1 MTGSSRFQF
10 DGYELDPATRELRHG
25 SELVPLEPQVFDL
38 LVYVIRNRD
47 RVVSKDDLVEVV
59 WGGRIVSD
67 STLTTRINAMRKA
80 LGDSG
85 EEQRLIRTV
94 ARKGIR
100 FVGAVTEGESA
111 APASRPA
118 EASASDRPTLPLPD
132 KPSIAVLP
140 FQNMSGDPE
149 QDYFADGMV
158 EEITTALSRF
168 HWLFVIARNSSF
180 TYKGRHT
187 DVKQVSRELGV
198 RYVLEGSVRK
208 AGTRVRIT
216 GQLIDATTGSHLW
229 ADRFD
234 GALDDIFALQDQV
247 TASVVST
254 IEPRLRQV
262 EVERAS
268 RKPTENLDAYDLY
281 LRALPHFETLTAEGY
296 REALRLLKLAGQMDP
311 RFALAHATAASCHV
325 WQRNSGW
332 SIDQEA
338 EATEALSLARTAL
351 ALDRNDAEILTY
363 AATTVRA
370 FARDMQEAR
379 VLIDLALSINSNS
392 ARAWGASGMIHVHAG
407 NTQAAIEHSERALRC
422 SPFDTRKFY
431 YQGVVGMAHFFDGR
445 LDQAIEW
452 LGNSTKAQ
460 PQFPTS
466 FAYLAASFAHAGRLD
481 EARAA
486 LQRRLAFEPS
496 LTASVYRKRARTL
509 RPHHHQ
515 YYFDGLMKAGLPE

>member
-1 MTGSSRFQF
+1 MDTQRLRFEDQI
-10 DGYELDPATRELRHG
+10 LDIARRELRRAD
-25 SELVPLEPQVFDL
+25 ELVPLEPQVFDL

-47 RVVSKDDLVEVV
+47 RVVSKDDLVEAV
-59 WGGRIVSD
+59 WGGRAISD

-100 FVGAVTEGESA
+100 FVGAVTDGEAVA
-111 APASRPA
+111 APEEPASRP
-118 EASASDRPTLPLPD
+118 TLALPD
-132 KPSIAVLP
+132 SPSIAVLP

-149 QDYFADGMV
+149 QEYFCDGMV

-180 TYKGRHT
+180 TYKSRVI

-198 RYVLEGSVRK
+198 RYVLEGAVRK
-208 AGTRVRIT
+208 AGTQVRIT
-216 GQLIDATTGSHLW
+216 GQLIDAATSLHLW

-234 GALDDIFALQDQV
+234 GTLNDIFALQDRV
-247 TASVVST
+247 TASVVGT
-254 IEPRLRQV
+254 IEPKLRQV
-262 EVERAS
+262 EVDRAS
-268 RKPTENLDAYDLY
+268 RKPTQSLDAYDLY

-296 REALRLLKLAGQMDP
+296 REALRLLRLAGKMDP
-311 RFALAHATAASCHV
+311 KFALAHATAASCHV

-332 SIDQEA
+332 SIDPEA
-338 EATEALSLARTAL
+338 EKTEALGFARTAL
-351 ALDRNDAEILTY
+351 ALDWNDAEILTY
-363 AATTVRA
+363 AATTIRA
-370 FARDMQEAR
+370 FARDLEEAR
-379 VLIDLALSINSNS
+379 ALIDRALSINSNS

-407 NTQAAIEHSERALRC
+407 NTRAAIEHSERALRC

-431 YQGVVGMAHFFDGR
+431 YQSVVGMAHFFDGQ

-452 LGNSTKAQ
+452 LRNSVKEQ

-466 FAYLAASFAHAGRLD
+466 FSYLAASLAHAGRLD
-481 EARAA
+481 EARIA
-486 LQRRLAFEPS
+486 LGQRLEFEPS
-496 LTASVYRKRARTL
+496 LTASTYRKRASTL
-509 RPHHHQ
+509 RPHHHRQ
-515 YYFDGLMKAGLPE
+515 YFEGLVKAGLPE